1 MFDIILRGGTVVTP
15 QGVALQDVVLK
26 GELIEAIT
34 NPNAIPNEQ
43 AKRCV
48 DTSGKIVIRG

>member
-15 QGVALQDVVLK
+15 HGAAVQDVVVK

-34 NPNAIPNEQ
+34 NPNPWWN
-43 AKRCV
+43 RS
-48 DTSGKIVIRG
+48 TRPL